1 MSKKHEKPAIIGTT
15 KIDPKPDS
23 CQQGDEAS
31 APESTSTVQPPN
43 QAKTTGKPSGRKHLN
58 IVRNDP
64 TGK

>member
-1 MSKKHEKPAIIGTT
+1 MGKRYDKPAIIGTT

-31 APESTSTVQPPN
+31 VPESTPAVPPPD
-43 QAKTTGKPSGRKHLN
+43 QAKTTGKPSGRGHLN